1 MLDPAPSRIRT
12 KTRTMTCPSRIEA
25 AALDGWLKTH
35 PTWERTPGGA
45 ITRLYKLADF
55 ATGLGLVVR
64 IGCMAEKKDH
74 HPDVELKWGSV
85 RVTWSTHDAGGI
97 TQLDL
102 DAAQATDAIAG

>member
-1 MLDPAPSRIRT
+1 MTRPNRLDS
-12 KTRTMTCPSRIEA
+12 
-25 AALDGWLKTH
+25 AALDAWLKTH
-35 PTWERTPGGA
+35 PGWELTPAGA
-45 ITRLYKLADF
+45 VTRAYKLPDF

-64 IGCMAEKKDH
+64 VGCLAEKKDH

>member
-1 MLDPAPSRIRT
+1 MLHLAPSRSRT
-12 KTRTMTCPSRIEA
+12 KAKAMTHPTRIES
-25 AALDGWLKTH
+25 AALDTWLKSH
-35 PTWERTPGGA
+35 AGWEGVSREA

-55 ATGLGLVVR
+55 ASGLGFVVR

-85 RVTWSTHDAGGI
+85 RVTWSTHDAGGV

-102 DAAQATDAIAG
+102 DAAQATDEIAG